1 MTWHNSTH
9 STSSQEP
16 EAAFSLISYLDTIQ
30 SERAKSCPIHVTC
43 CSQDSETASFQASLY
58 GTTWQPSTE
67 IPGADQ
73 LTFFAEDSHAKTS
86 QHKEQTTEPRRE
98 LMEIAQ
104 AFGVNMRDSLM
115 KCGLDLSLPKTPRTS
130 ELKDLLPCS
139 KTLPAWG
146 MMLDGVSLELATL
159 ARIITER
166 ESGYLPTVLAT
177 DWKGGCTAIRKDRG
191 TQRLDQWRD
200 YVKIK
205 HGMTYPH
212 PTHSEL
218 RMGWP
223 QNWTDLRPLVT
234 DKFRSVQQ
242 WHSTFSQKD

>member
-1 MTWHNSTH
+1 
-9 STSSQEP
+9 
-16 EAAFSLISYLDTIQ
+16 
-30 SERAKSCPIHVTC
+30 
-43 CSQDSETASFQASLY
+43 
-58 GTTWQPSTE
+58 
-67 IPGADQ
+67 
-73 LTFFAEDSHAKTS
+73 
-86 QHKEQTTEPRRE
+86 
-98 LMEIAQ
+98 
-104 AFGVNMRDSLM
+104 
-115 KCGLDLSLPKTPRTS
+115 
-130 ELKDLLPCS
+130 
-139 KTLPAWG
+139 

-223 QNWTDLRPLVT
+223 QNWTDLKPLVT
-234 DKFRSVQQ
+234 DKFRSVQL
-242 WHSTFSQKD
+242 WHSTFSQKDYSETTPITNDINSGVSHLA